1 MMFFGAITG
10 ALCMATGVTSRAPH
24 GGIFVFFAI
33 GHIIWFV
40 IAILVGT
47 VAGALAV
54 MAAKQFAKPAA
65 KAEETPAFATA

>member
-1 MMFFGAITG
+1 
-10 ALCMATGVTSRAPH
+10 VTSRAPH

-33 GHIIWFV
+33 VHIIWFI

-54 MAAKQFAKPAA
+54 ITAKQFATPSA
-65 KAEETPAFATA
+65 KVDETPALANA